1 MQFNKNTSSGRTN
14 IIAIIIKSLIGLIV
28 ILGLVF
34 FINKVD
40 FPAPKKEI
48 EKIIQMKI
56 LKLLNKKNLSIVI
69 FSLFSFSSFA
79 EDKPVDIWNIEKQET
94 ENISEE
100 NLSTESKQVVSES
113 SVYKMQSDKNE
124 DSIKLDQEL
133 TSKTIKIA
141 GIYDPQEYGLDI
153 NMWSNSDGSTLKK
166 LFNNIDKYELSKDA
180 SEILNISLLTNAYY
194 PNQNITDQ
202 EFLNFKTK
210 WLIKNSNL
218 DLIEEYLIK
227 NQVTNLHP
235 ELMRY
240 MVDRYLSQSDVKKSC
255 EIFSKIKEPLEDE
268 YLSKFNLYC
277 LINYGKNEE
286 AQLILDLKKELGFSD
301 EYFENKINY
310 LLGYIDELNK
320 EISENSILDFHLAH
334 RTNPEFTF
342 EPNKDTPKLI
352 WKYLSSSNLLYKI
365 QDVEIS
371 DIEKIS
377 TIEKATHDKIY
388 SEEELF
394 EFYKRFQFNINQLLN
409 TKESYKSLSSIEG
422 KALVYQRLLLTE
434 EPKLKLELMKILKD
448 IFKSEGIEDAFDE
461 ELRKYLKQIDETDV
475 PSNFTTFYNQYI
487 KSDEIINR
495 RIKYN
500 NKILHQSK
508 LVNYFNGDYAK
519 SKIEEDLD
527 KFLKKI
533 KKDKEYFLSK
543 KDIIFLEALKSD
555 GIEISKKYENLYKV
569 NKSEMPSDIQKML
582 DNKEIGAA
590 LLRVI
595 EVIGPEKIE
604 DIDDD
609 TVYFIINTLNQLNT
623 DSIRN
628 KLLLKVLPLK
638 V

>member
-1 MQFNKNTSSGRTN
+1 
-14 IIAIIIKSLIGLIV
+14 
-28 ILGLVF
+28 
-34 FINKVD
+34 
-40 FPAPKKEI
+40 
-48 EKIIQMKI
+48 MKI
-56 LKLLNKKNLSIVI
+56 LKLLNNKNLSIIIV
-69 FSLFSFSSFA
+69 SLLLSISSIA
-79 EDKPVDIWNIEKQET
+79 EEKPVDIWNLDKKET
-94 ENISEE
+94 QNISEE
-100 NLSTESKQVVSES
+100 NLSVEKNEETSQS
-113 SVYKMQSDKNE
+113 SIYKMQSDKKE
-124 DSIKLDQEL
+124 ETIKLDAEL
-133 TSKTIKIA
+133 TSKTIKIV
-141 GIYDPQEYGLDI
+141 GLYDPQEYGLSI
-153 NMWSNSDGSTLKK
+153 SMWSNSDGSILKK
-166 LFNNIDKYELSKDA
+166 LFNNIDKYNLSKDA

-194 PNQNITDQ
+194 PNQNITEE
-202 EFLNFKTK
+202 EFLKFKTN
-210 WLIKNSNL
+210 WLIKESNL
-218 DLIEEYLIK
+218 ELIEEYLIK
-227 NQVTNLHP
+227 NQITNLHP

-240 MVDRYLSQSDVKKSC
+240 MVDKYLSESNVKKSC
-255 EIFSKIKEPLEDE
+255 EIFSKIKEPLQNE

-286 AQLILDLKKELGFSD
+286 AQLILDLKKELGFND
-301 EYFENKINY
+301 EYFENKVNY
-310 LLGYIDELNK
+310 LFGYMDEANK

-334 RTNPEFTF
+334 RTSSEFKF

-365 QDVEIS
+365 QDVEIT
-371 DIEKIS
+371 DIDKIS
-377 TIEKATHDKIY
+377 TIEKATHDKNY
-388 SEEELF
+388 SEDELF

-434 EPKLKLELMKILKD
+434 EPKLKLELAKILKD
-448 IFKSEGIEDAFDE
+448 IFESEGIGNAFDL
-461 ELRKYLKQIDETDV
+461 ELEKLLKKIDEVDV
-475 PSNFTTFYNQYI
+475 PSNFTTFYKQNI
-487 KSDEIINR
+487 KDDTIINKK
-495 RIKYN
+495 IKYN

-519 SKIEEDLD
+519 SKIEEDLN

-533 KKDKEYFLSK
+533 KKDKKYFLSK

-555 GIEISKKYENLYKV
+555 GIEIPKKYENLYEI

-590 LLRVI
+590 LLRII

-609 TVYFIINTLNQLNT
+609 TVYFIINTLNQLNA
-623 DSIRN
+623 DLIRN

>member
-1 MQFNKNTSSGRTN
+1 
-14 IIAIIIKSLIGLIV
+14 
-28 ILGLVF
+28 
-34 FINKVD
+34 
-40 FPAPKKEI
+40 
-48 EKIIQMKI
+48 MKI

-100 NLSTESKQVVSES
+100 NLSTENKQVVSES

-141 GIYDPQEYGLDI
+141 GLYDPQEYGLDI

-202 EFLNFKTK
+202 EFLKFKTK

-227 NQVTNLHP
+227 NQVTNIHP

-286 AQLILDLKKELGFSD
+286 AQLILDLKKESGFSD

-310 LLGYIDELNK
+310 LLGYIDEVNK

-434 EPKLKLELMKILKD
+434 EPKLKLELLKILKD

-487 KSDEIINR
+487 KSDEIINK

-609 TVYFIINTLNQLNT
+609 TVYFIINTLNQLNA

>member
-1 MQFNKNTSSGRTN
+1 
-14 IIAIIIKSLIGLIV
+14 
-28 ILGLVF
+28 
-34 FINKVD
+34 
-40 FPAPKKEI
+40 
-48 EKIIQMKI
+48 MKI
-56 LKLLNKKNLSIVI
+56 SKLLNKKNLSIVI
-69 FSLFSFSSFA
+69 FSLISLSSFA
-79 EDKPVDIWNIEKQET
+79 ENKPVDIWNLEKQESET
-94 ENISEE
+94 ISEE
-100 NLSTESKQVVSES
+100 NLSIENKQEVSES
-113 SVYKMQSDKNE
+113 SIYKMQSDKNE
-124 DSIKLDQEL
+124 VSIKLDQEL

-141 GIYDPQEYGLDI
+141 GLYDPQEYGLDI

-202 EFLNFKTK
+202 EFLKFKTK

-227 NQVTNLHP
+227 NQVTNIHP

-310 LLGYIDELNK
+310 LFGYIDEANK

-365 QDVEIS
+365 QDVEIT

-377 TIEKATHDKIY
+377 TIEKATHDKNY

-461 ELRKYLKQIDETDV
+461 ELRKSLKQIDETDV
-475 PSNFTTFYNQYI
+475 PSNFTTFYNQYL
-487 KSDEIINR
+487 KSDEIINK

-533 KKDKEYFLSK
+533 KKDKKYSLSK

-590 LLRVI
+590 LLRII

>member
-1 MQFNKNTSSGRTN
+1 
-14 IIAIIIKSLIGLIV
+14 
-28 ILGLVF
+28 
-34 FINKVD
+34 
-40 FPAPKKEI
+40 
-48 EKIIQMKI
+48 MKI

-69 FSLFSFSSFA
+69 FSLFSLSSFA

-100 NLSTESKQVVSES
+100 NLSIENKQVVSES

-141 GIYDPQEYGLDI
+141 GLYDPQEYGLDI

-227 NQVTNLHP
+227 NQVTNIHP

-310 LLGYIDELNK
+310 LLGYIDEANK

-365 QDVEIS
+365 QDVEIT

-377 TIEKATHDKIY
+377 TIEKATHDKNY

-461 ELRKYLKQIDETDV
+461 ELRKSLKQIDETDV

-487 KSDEIINR
+487 KSDEIIDKK
-495 RIKYN
+495 IKYN

-609 TVYFIINTLNQLNT
+609 TVYFIINTLNQLKT

>member
-1 MQFNKNTSSGRTN
+1 
-14 IIAIIIKSLIGLIV
+14 
-28 ILGLVF
+28 
-34 FINKVD
+34 
-40 FPAPKKEI
+40 
-48 EKIIQMKI
+48 MKI

-69 FSLFSFSSFA
+69 FSLFSFSLFA

-100 NLSTESKQVVSES
+100 NLSTENEQVVSES

-141 GIYDPQEYGLDI
+141 GLYDPQEYGLDI
-153 NMWSNSDGSTLKK
+153 NMWSNSDGSTIKK

-202 EFLNFKTK
+202 EFLKFKTK

-310 LLGYIDELNK
+310 LLGYIDEVNK

-487 KSDEIINR
+487 KSDEMINK

-604 DIDDD
+604 NIDDD

>member
-1 MQFNKNTSSGRTN
+1 
-14 IIAIIIKSLIGLIV
+14 
-28 ILGLVF
+28 
-34 FINKVD
+34 
-40 FPAPKKEI
+40 
-48 EKIIQMKI
+48 MKI

-100 NLSTESKQVVSES
+100 NLSTENKQVVSES

-141 GIYDPQEYGLDI
+141 GLYDPQEYGLDI

-202 EFLNFKTK
+202 EFLKFKTK

-227 NQVTNLHP
+227 NQVTNIHP

-310 LLGYIDELNK
+310 LLGYIDEVNK

-475 PSNFTTFYNQYI
+475 PSNFTTFYNQHI
-487 KSDEIINR
+487 KSDEIINK